1 MNIEVNMT
9 DGLGNYWGAVW
20 DHNYQKLSV
29 YDVRDVRKNTFI
41 VKVDGGDHLL
51 YNWWRGQIGLIKTV
65 KAAVGKRKKM
75 LEDIGV
81 DFNLTLSNIKSN
93 CHKPSVLL
101 RRFI

>member
-51 YNWWRGQIGLIKTV
+51 YNWWRGQIGLIKTMDSKLCV
-65 KAAVGKRKKM
+65 PIILICLM
-75 LEDIGV
+75 
-81 DFNLTLSNIKSN
+81 
-93 CHKPSVLL
+93 L
-101 RRFI
+101 RRK